1 MISSAEWRRRRGAIR
16 SSGLPAG
23 RDLTILAG
31 PHPGGNVTG
40 GETALPTANGG
51 CCEVS
56 YDRDVRA
63 GGWGAFRQPSQGN
76 RLGGQL
82 SAMAHRPRVR
92 DLGQL
97 AG

>member
-1 MISSAEWRRRRGAIR
+1 MGPLRDDLGLGA
-16 SSGLPAG
+16 A
-23 RDLTILAG
+23 TAK
-31 PHPGGNVTG
+31 PGS
-40 GETALPTANGG
+40 ETALPTANGG
-51 CCEVS
+51 CCEAS

-63 GGWGAFRQPSQGN
+63 GGWGTFRQPSQGN